1 MEEFRS
7 GSGTNFETKMWIID
21 QLQLDNNYL
30 QDQLLACESTMQ
42 GWVVDH
48 KKVTVENQDLKRELN
63 DRENQ
68 WMSRAEAAEGWM
80 DQMEVKQKQQ
90 DEKSKI

>member
-1 MEEFRS
+1 MH
-7 GSGTNFETKMWIID
+7 
-21 QLQLDNNYL
+21 
-30 QDQLLACESTMQ
+30 

-48 KKVTVENQDLKRELN
+48 KRVKVENQDLRRELS

-90 DEKSKI
+90 DDKSKILEAELIMKDEMLARMMEEMSIQK